1 MAVEGK
7 GVDLNLRGE
16 NPCICQPEVT
26 GKDVDHNL
34 LREDWKNTNVYGPK
48 GCQHLVVD
56 EGVDPDLHGGGG
68 VVMVLLEDEHLR

>member
-1 MAVEGK
+1 MSPTADHDLVDEDVDPKLRGGGGAALVLLEDRWGLAVAVEGK

-34 LREDWKNTNVYGPK
+34 L
-48 GCQHLVVD
+48 
-56 EGVDPDLHGGGG
+56 
-68 VVMVLLEDEHLR
+68 